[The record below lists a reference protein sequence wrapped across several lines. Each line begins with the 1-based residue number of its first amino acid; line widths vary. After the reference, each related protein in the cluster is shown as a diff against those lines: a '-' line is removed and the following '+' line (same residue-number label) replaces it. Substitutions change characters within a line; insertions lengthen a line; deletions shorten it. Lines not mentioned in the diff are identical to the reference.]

1 MAKHEDKPIA
11 RIVGRFLELHKLWL
25 REPLQDHAL
34 TPLERSMGELV
45 ERMTPDEKQLC
56 ADLISDGCKARTEA
70 RGQSQAIGTRMEHE
84 PGDRPSFWRR
94 LWTELR
100 WFLEDN

>member
-1 MAKHEDKPIA
+1 MATHEDKPIA
-11 RIVGRFLELHKLWL
+11 RIVGQFLELHKLWL
-25 REPLQDHAL
+25 REPIQDQAL

-45 ERMTPDEKQLC
+45 ARMTPAQLH
-56 ADLISDGCKARTEA
+56 LVGEFISDGREA
-70 RGQSQAIGTRMEHE
+70 RREARSQSQAIGAPWEHE
-84 PGDRPSFWRR
+84 PGHRPGFWRR